1 MLLGPSQKRKRVS
14 KLLLSFFNNV
24 KTELEVG
31 LLLFWDLRKQIGTKV
46 EKIKRV

>member
-14 KLLLSFFNNV
+14 NLLLSFFNNV

-31 LLLFWDLRKQIGTKV
+31 LLLFGDLRKQTGTKV